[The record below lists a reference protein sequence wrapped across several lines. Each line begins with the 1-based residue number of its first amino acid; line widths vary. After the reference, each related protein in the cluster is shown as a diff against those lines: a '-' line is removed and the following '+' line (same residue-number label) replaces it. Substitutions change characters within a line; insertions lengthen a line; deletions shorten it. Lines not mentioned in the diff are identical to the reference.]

1 MKYDVTPIEQ
11 TKQVGVLKRFSRM
24 KRLCPPSDSSASC
37 EKKIKFSQSELQ
49 MLVEEEVQKAMQKI
63 ATKMHILDESIQ
75 QLQKDMGFE
84 ESIQKLEERIEKI
97 TRRAEKALTAIK
109 SDKKTSLPSYD
120 DDDEVIT
127 SMDCDDETESQK
139 INMSRMK
146 KERQENKND
155 GLDTTENIQKELNKS
170 KQGLPPMLSAL
181 ADLCK
186 SCSPPIPESE
196 NESWYPP
203 LPINPLPSNL
213 SMEAVSYNIPQ
224 KVTVHLAL
232 IEHPAGLS
240 VMWTGEED
248 ELSLPPMQSYSVF
261 LTMEKVKGSGIF
273 PAWRLLGS
281 VDAKS
286 LPMWV
291 SITKYK
297 PGHELCVAVVG
308 KDIYGRYGPYSDVV
322 AAVLPE

>member
-1 MKYDVTPIEQ
+1 
-11 TKQVGVLKRFSRM
+11 M
-24 KRLCPPSDSSASC
+24 KRLCLPSDSSASC

-49 MLVEEEVQKAMQKI
+49 MLVEEEVQKAIQKI

-75 QLQKDMGFE
+75 QLQQDMGFE

-109 SDKKTSLPSYD
+109 SEKKTSLPSSYD
-120 DDDEVIT
+120 DNEVMI
-127 SMDCDDETESQK
+127 SIDCDDDTESQK

-155 GLDTTENIQKELNKS
+155 WLDATENIQKELNKS
-170 KQGLPPMLSAL
+170 KQGLPPMLSTF

-186 SCSPPIPESE
+186 SRSPPIPENK

-203 LPINPLPSNL
+203 LPINPLPSKL
-213 SMEAVSYNIPQ
+213 SMEAVLYNVPQ
-224 KVTVHLAL
+224 KVTVQLAL
-232 IEHPAGLS
+232 IDQPASLS

-273 PAWRLLGS
+273 PAWRLLGN

>member
-1 MKYDVTPIEQ
+1 
-11 TKQVGVLKRFSRM
+11 M
-24 KRLCPPSDSSASC
+24 KRLCLPSDSSASC

-49 MLVEEEVQKAMQKI
+49 MLVEEEVQKAIQKI

-75 QLQKDMGFE
+75 QLQQDMGFE

-109 SDKKTSLPSYD
+109 SEKKD
-120 DDDEVIT
+120 A
-127 SMDCDDETESQK
+127 
-139 INMSRMK
+139 
-146 KERQENKND
+146 
-155 GLDTTENIQKELNKS
+155 TENIQKELNKS
-170 KQGLPPMLSAL
+170 KQGLPPMLSTF

-186 SCSPPIPESE
+186 SRSPPIPENK

-203 LPINPLPSNL
+203 LPINPLPSKL
-213 SMEAVSYNIPQ
+213 SMEAVLYNVPQ
-224 KVTVHLAL
+224 KVTVQLAL
-232 IEHPAGLS
+232 IDQPASLS

-273 PAWRLLGS
+273 PAWRLLGN